1 MGRGFWHSRVAPSGV
16 WFLTSR
22 KDPTAMSAL
31 KDVEALTEKE
41 ARDEHARL
49 AKEIAKHDKA
59 YYQND
64 APKVSDAI
72 YDALR
77 QRLEGIEARFPFLVD
92 LFSPTQRVG
101 AAPSGKFGEITHAVP
116 MLSLG
121 NAFKDED
128 VEDFVGRIRRFLG
141 LGENEPVAITAE
153 PKIDG
158 LSASIRYEKGKL
170 VHGATRG
177 DGQTGEDVTRNLLTL
192 DEIPDTL
199 AGTDWP
205 DVVEV
210 RGEVYMSHADF
221 AALNERQEAAGK
233 PAYKNPRNA
242 AAGSLRQIDPAMT
255 AQRPLKFFAY
265 AWGEV
270 SEPLA
275 QTQLDAVSRLQ
286 SFGFETNPLMKR
298 CNGVSDLIDVYR
310 SIESQRATLG
320 YDIDGV
326 VYKVDRLD
334 WQERLGF
341 DSRKPRWAIAHKFP
355 AEQATTVLE
364 AIDIQVGRT
373 GALTPVA
380 RLKPVTVGG
389 VVVTNATLH
398 NQDEL
403 ERKDIRIGDT
413 VTIQR
418 AGDVIPQV
426 VRVVDPDRA
435 DRSEPFDFPTE
446 CPVCGSHAVREHDEK
461 TGKLDA
467 VRRCTGGL
475 VCAAQLKERLKHFVS
490 RKAFDI
496 EGLGTKQIE
505 AFQAEGLVKEPADIF
520 TLKAR
525 NEAGEISPPLQKRE
539 GFGETSIGNLFQAI
553 EDRRTIAFGRF
564 LNALGIRHVGENTA
578 QLLARTYT
586 RWPDF
591 RAAAEALANEAVRAE
606 MLGIDGIG
614 NAAVE
619 ALQQYFSESHNRD
632 VLDRLETELTIED
645 AEAVKNDSPVAGKT
659 VVFTG
664 TLERMTRDEAKAK
677 AQSLGAKVSGSVS
690 GKTDY
695 LVAGPGAGSKAKK
708 AADLGVETLTEDEW
722 FSLIGE

>member
-1 MGRGFWHSRVAPSGV
+1 
-16 WFLTSR
+16 
-22 KDPTAMSAL
+22 MSAL